1 MHHTYKRGVESPEQ
15 DRLRLCLL
23 LLIFGKLRASK
34 WRRTLALHF
43 QWVLQN
49 EYQKH
54 EYCTHLKTGTG
65 DPCAGQVRANAS
77 LAFMW
82 RVRDLTRVEN
92 FGFALP
98 IGSVHIEKKKVLKNY
113 KLVTT

>member
-1 MHHTYKRGVESPEQ
+1 M
-15 DRLRLCLL
+15 
-23 LLIFGKLRASK
+23 
-34 WRRTLALHF
+34 
-43 QWVLQN
+43 
-49 EYQKH
+49 
-54 EYCTHLKTGTG
+54 
-65 DPCAGQVRANAS
+65 
-77 LAFMW
+77 AFMW